1 MAKTRELAA
10 KDETIGTLREQL
22 EKSGNLETVEE
33 ALCPQCKRSME
44 ESIHVNNVK
53 DQENAETI
61 DDLEQKNTYLQK
73 QIVQLQERNTFLE
86 TVEAEQKKELEEHVD
101 VMLKMEQERL
111 LLLKENQKIKEEKME
126 MSLQNQNYK
135 DKL

>member
-1 MAKTRELAA
+1 MSQEQMAKTRELAA

-86 TVEAEQKKELEEHVD
+86 TVEAE
-101 VMLKMEQERL
+101 
-111 LLLKENQKIKEEKME
+111 
-126 MSLQNQNYK
+126 
-135 DKL
+135 